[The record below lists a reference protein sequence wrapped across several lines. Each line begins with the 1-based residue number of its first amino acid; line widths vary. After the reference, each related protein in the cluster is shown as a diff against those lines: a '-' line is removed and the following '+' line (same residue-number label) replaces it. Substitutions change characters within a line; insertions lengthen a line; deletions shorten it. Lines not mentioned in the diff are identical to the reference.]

1 MSFKFGVWVCGGVN
15 FHASGRR
22 KRGWEVFREL
32 VRPSTDSEILVELD
46 IDSLDVGTV
55 GNVREG
61 LGGRI
66 VGTRVVWNPG
76 IVLMASSEI

>member
-1 MSFKFGVWVCGGVN
+1 MWRSELPRVGSWE
-15 FHASGRR
+15 
-22 KRGWEVFREL
+22 KRLEVFREL
-32 VRPSTDSEILVELD
+32 VHPSTDSEIQVELG

-66 VGTRVVWNPG
+66 VGTRVVWNPR